1 MYLVDTNIFLE
12 ILLEQEKSDE
22 AEKFLRSVPTK
33 HLHVSDFSLY
43 SIGIILFRLG
53 KHDIFS
59 EFIEDVFVR
68 GGVTL
73 LRLSFFDFD
82 DVIRASKEFNLDF
95 DDAYQYAL
103 AKKYNLKIVSF
114 DSDFD
119 KTDLG
124 RLLPSQAMR
133 R

>member
-12 ILLEQEKSDE
+12 VLLEQEKADE
-22 AEKFLRSVPTK
+22 AERFLREVPTE

-43 SIGIILFRLG
+43 SIGIILFKLK

-59 EFIEDVFVR
+59 EFVKDVFVN
-68 GGVTL
+68 GGIAL
-73 LRLSFFDFD
+73 LRLSFFDFE
-82 DVIRASKEFNLDF
+82 DVIKASKKFNLDF

-119 KTDLG
+119 RTDVK
-124 RLLPSQAMR
+124 RIFPEQVF
-133 R
+133 